1 MKDYEKNKVELEA
14 IINKLE
20 AGELS
25 LEDSLSQ
32 FKRGIELYQDLETM
46 LSQAEKEVQII
57 VDGKEKKFEEESD
70 I

>member
-57 VDGKEKKFEEESD
+57 VDSKEKKFEEESD

>member
-46 LSQAEKEVQII
+46 LSQAEKEVQVI
-57 VDGKEKKFEEESD
+57 VDGKAKKFEEESD